1 MKIENINEMI
11 PVEIITFRL
20 EVLNRIYTPIIQYEN
35 KPFNLDENLKEIQVN
50 PYWSCTYIENKSS
63 VVLFYVEWESL
74 EELIWKV
81 WEHIEKHEYSEIYD
95 LTYNFKKYELD

>member
-1 MKIENINEMI
+1 MSSYLKIEPNSMI
-11 PVEIITFRL
+11 PVKIEL
-20 EVLNRIYTPIIQYEN
+20 ESWQYVYTPYIFY
-35 KPFNLDENLKEIQVN
+35 KEIDLKWVCKYSN
-50 PYWSCTYIENKSS
+50 IIENKE
-63 VVLFYVEWESL
+63 LFRIESESL